1 MIMKNFYPSQG
12 KPREEGSQLQVNA
25 ITSFLTILFSFLL
38 HSSRLKEI
46 DPILY
51 ICSCP
56 VIMEKKRLLLV
67 CPERDK
73 IRQKKPK

>member
-25 ITSFLTILFSFLL
+25 ISSFLTILFSFLL

-56 VIMEKKRLLLV
+56 VIMEK
-67 CPERDK
+67 RDFYLSVPSGTK
-73 IRQKKPK
+73 